1 MRRLVASTLILT
13 LLTMICA
20 PTASGQ
26 EIGEV
31 DAPKHE
37 KTVVAPVIGEDA
49 SALSCLAKGKY
60 DARALAPVSDPD
72 LGHFRQP
79 RRAICPRPSRQAFC
93 AHLTKASLRMNDSH
107 SKA

>member
-1 MRRLVASTLILT
+1 MSSNSILLNLRTGEDAMRRLVASTLIVT

-79 RRAICPRPSRQAFC
+79 CEV
-93 AHLTKASLRMNDSH
+93 L
-107 SKA
+107 